1 MTGTD
6 SIVARPVTAENF
18 ARFGTVYNLAD
29 DRDAGVVWTAGDGW
43 TDGFTG
49 KPLIDGAGHLG
60 MTRGGAAPWDC
71 TAMERHPRTEEA
83 IFCAAR
89 PVVLAVA
96 PAGET
101 DAPHRDDIEAFVIA
115 PGQAVV
121 MRRGVWHDACRGV
134 SEPAPYY
141 WMAMCG
147 LGESPWVPV
156 AGGPRRVALEPQHG
170 ASA

>member
-1 MTGTD
+1 MTD
-6 SIVARPVTAENF
+6 AIIARPVTAENF

-29 DRDAGVVWTAGDGW
+29 DRDTGIVWTAGPGW
-43 TDGFTG
+43 NDGFTG
-49 KPLIDGAGHLG
+49 KPLIEGSGHLG
-60 MTRGGAAPWDC
+60 LTRGGGAPWDC
-71 TAMERHPRTEEA
+71 KVMERHPLTEEA
-83 IFCAAR
+83 IFCAAQ

-121 MRRGVWHDACRGV
+121 MHRGVWHDACRGALG
-134 SEPAPYY
+134 PAPYY

-147 LGESPWVPV
+147 LGDNPWVPI
-156 AGGPRRVALEPQHG
+156 AGGPRRVE
-170 ASA
+170 ASAPLGAGA